1 MLPSKVALKFRKYS
15 TMLMINTISASS
27 SGVVFNVICS
37 KLYLVKTRRPEVPVI
52 KYTLIKGYDA
62 ETIATLSRRM
72 TDAVR
77 ATIAAPPD
85 GITVIAE
92 EVPATNYMRGGKGRT
107 PGAPVP
113 GAVAVVSNYLDA
125 MEARDLTRA
134 QGYLHDDFE
143 MVLPGGVKMQAVEVL
158 MVWSKNRYKNI
169 RKAVEGFDEA
179 FEEDRAIVWCRGTL
193 HGTRLDGSSFEGIR
207 FSDRFEL
214 VAGRILRQEVWND
227 LAEHRPS

>member
-1 MLPSKVALKFRKYS
+1 M
-15 TMLMINTISASS
+15 
-27 SGVVFNVICS
+27 
-37 KLYLVKTRRPEVPVI
+37 PVI

-92 EVPATNYMRGGKGRT
+92 EVPATNYMRGGKART

-113 GAVAVVSNYLDA
+113 GAAAVVRDYLAA
-125 MEARDLTRA
+125 MEARDLTSA

-143 MVLPGGVKMQAVEVL
+143 MIFPGGIMMQTLEAL
-158 MVWSKNRYKNI
+158 TAWSKNRYTSIGKSI
-169 RKAVEGFDEA
+169 EGFDEA
-179 FEEDRAIVWCRGTL
+179 FEEDRAIVWCRGSL
-193 HGTRLDGSSFEGIR
+193 YGTWLDSSSFEGVR
-207 FSDRFEL
+207 FTDRFEL
-214 VAGRILRQEVWND
+214 VAGRISRQEVWND
-227 LAEHRPS
+227 LAEHRPF

>member
-1 MLPSKVALKFRKYS
+1 M
-15 TMLMINTISASS
+15 
-27 SGVVFNVICS
+27 
-37 KLYLVKTRRPEVPVI
+37 PVI

-92 EVPATNYMRGGKGRT
+92 EVPPTNYMRGGRARI

-113 GAVAVVSNYLDA
+113 GAAAVVRDYLAA

-134 QGYLHDDFE
+134 QGHLHDDFE
-143 MVLPGGVKMQAVEVL
+143 MVFPGGTTMQTLDAL
-158 MVWSKNRYKNI
+158 IAWSKMRYTSIGKTF
-169 RKAVEGFDEA
+169 EGFDEA

-193 HGTRLDGSSFEGIR
+193 HGTWLDSCSFEGIR
-207 FSDRFEL
+207 FTDRFEL

-227 LAEHRPS
+227 LAEHRAS